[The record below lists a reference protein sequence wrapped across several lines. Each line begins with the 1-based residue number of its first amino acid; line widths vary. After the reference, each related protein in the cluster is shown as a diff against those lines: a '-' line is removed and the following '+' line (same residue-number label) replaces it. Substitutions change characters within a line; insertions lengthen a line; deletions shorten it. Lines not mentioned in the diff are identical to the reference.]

1 MERDNLTKRI
11 DQQGNII
18 IKIPLWQELPTV
30 TLRKEIGGTE
40 YTVSCSYDGTQALP
54 AKILDLIMQEIK
66 YGDDKK

>member
-1 MERDNLTKRI
+1 LTKQF

-54 AKILDLIMQEIK
+54 AKLLNLMKQDIK
-66 YGDDKK
+66 YGDENN